1 MKTKSLYIWIFQIF
15 AVIFLLIG
23 ISSELLLNNEYELFL
38 FENTCLYFVYQIGYL
53 LFLITEFVM
62 FIVLTIKKKKLLFLI
77 GNIILLP
84 LLLIQG
90 FAADFAVYAEA
101 TTKLYSYE
109 NFDADIV
116 ISSRSLLLSG
126 NSTIYEKNDSIL
138 IHKIA
143 RADGDDGYAPL
154 KDESKFKVTVDDKK
168 ITYIYYFD
176 GYSLSDE
183 SMEVIVLKYDDGHFK
198 QIA

>member
-1 MKTKSLYIWIFQIF
+1 MKSKNLYIWIFQIF

-23 ISSELLLNNEYELFL
+23 ISSKLLLNNGYELYI

-53 LFLITEFVM
+53 LFLMTEFVM
-62 FIVLTIKKKKLLFLI
+62 LIVLAIKKKKFLFLI
-77 GNIILLP
+77 GNVVLIP

-90 FAADFAVYAEA
+90 SATNSATDAEP

-109 NFDADIV
+109 NFDTDIV
-116 ISSRSLLLSG
+116 ISSKSFLFSG
-126 NSTIYEKNDSIL
+126 SSVIYERSNSIL
-138 IHKIA
+138 LHKIA
-143 RADGDDGYAPL
+143 TVHGDDGYAPL
-154 KDESKFKVTVDDKK
+154 KEESKFKVAIDDEK

-183 SMEVIVLKYDDGHFK
+183 LLKEIVLKYDNGHFK